1 MEATERGGSGV
12 LATGEQHRCRDAG
25 FAAFEAASV
34 EQSLPARFA
43 STAAAHR
50 DCLAVADASA
60 RLSYGQ
66 LDELAGRI
74 AAAVVQRLG
83 TGWEPV
89 TLVHGQGLTSVAAIL
104 GTLRAGKAYAPL
116 EASDPPM
123 HLAGIADELG
133 ARLVLADRETADL
146 AAAMA
151 GPARDVLV
159 VDDLPPGAAG
169 PPGIEVPPDAIAYI
183 YFTSGST
190 GRPKGVVDTHRNVL
204 HNVLRYTNALRIAP
218 SDRLSLLQSPSF
230 SGAVSSTFGALLNGA
245 ALFPFALGGERLA
258 ELADLLRA
266 ERITIYH
273 SVPSIFRSLVAV
285 DGGAFPDVR
294 VVRLEGDR
302 ASSRDVELH
311 RRHFS
316 ADSILANGLGTTETG
331 LCRQL
336 RLPTTA
342 PVDDGA
348 LPVGYAVPGVDVA
361 VVGEDGLPLPSGRA
375 GEIVVRSRH
384 LALGYWRRPE
394 LTSAAFATDDEH
406 PSLRTYRTG
415 DLGRLRPDGCLE
427 YLGRRDAQLK
437 VLGQRVEPAE
447 VEAQLLRI
455 PGVLEA
461 AVTTRAGRRG
471 EGRLAGHVVVA
482 PGGPDPSALHAALAE
497 RLPAHMVPSSL
508 EVVDELPRSPTGK
521 LDRRALASPPAD
533 APRAEDEARMLRL
546 WEQVLE
552 RDGIGVEDDFFELGG
567 DSLAAAELLAALESE
582 TGEQLA
588 PSLLVRAPTVARLAE
603 ALRDPDQRRDA
614 PPIAVLQPLG
624 SGPPLV
630 LVDSGDGT
638 TNVYAALV
646 RGLGTGRPISGL
658 APPRGE
664 LGSVAELA
672 AGHVETLTAADPEG
686 PYLLGGFCFGA
697 VVAFEMARRLR
708 AEGRDVRHLA
718 LVNVSAFDFP
728 SLVSPDAAARYRAA
742 HRPVPRARRYLARTH
757 GRDAVA
763 LLAYRIRRA
772 AAARGLRGAGGRA
785 SWEAAT
791 RAAMRG
797 YAPRRLAG
805 HATLYLSAEETARY
819 SRDPAGDWA
828 GLSDDVRVRTLSCAH
843 GNLLQ
848 EPAVGELAARIRDDI
863 AAALV

>member
-1 MEATERGGSGV
+1 MEVTERGDPV
-12 LATGEQHRCRDAG
+12 VRATGEQHRCRDAG
-25 FAAFEAASV
+25 FAAFAAGAV
-34 EQSLPARFA
+34 TQSLPARFA

-60 RLSYGQ
+60 RLSYGR

-74 AAAVVQRLG
+74 AAAIVQRLG
-83 TGWEPV
+83 AGWEPV
-89 TLVHGQGLTSVAAIL
+89 ALLHGQGIASVAAIL
-104 GTLRAGKAYAPL
+104 GALRAGKAYAPL
-116 EASDPPM
+116 EASDPPAR
-123 HLAGIADELG
+123 LAAVADELG

-146 AAAMA
+146 AAAIA

-159 VDDLPPGAAG
+159 VDDLPPCAAG
-169 PPGIEVPPDAIAYI
+169 PPPIDASPDAVACI

-190 GRPKGVVDTHRNVL
+190 GRPKSVVDTHRNVL

-218 SDRLSLLQSPSF
+218 SDRLSLLQPPSF
-230 SGAVSSTFGALLNGA
+230 SGTVSSTFGALLNGA
-245 ALFPFALGGERLA
+245 ALFPFALGGDRLA
-258 ELADLLRA
+258 ELAEVLRA
-266 ERITIYH
+266 ERITVYH

-302 ASSRDVELH
+302 ASSLDVELH
-311 RRHFS
+311 RRHFG
-316 ADSILANGLGTTETG
+316 AASILANGLGTTETG

-361 VVGEDGLPLPSGRA
+361 VVGEDGLPLPGGRA
-375 GEIVVRSRH
+375 GEIVVRGRH

-394 LTSAAFATDDEH
+394 LTSAAFATDDED

-447 VEAQLLRI
+447 VEAELLRT

-461 AVTTRAGRRG
+461 AVITRAGRRG
-471 EGRLAGHVVVA
+471 EGRLTGHVVVG
-482 PGGPDPSALHAALAE
+482 PGGPDPSALRAALAE
-497 RLPAHMVPSSL
+497 RLPAHMVPSGL
-508 EVVDELPRSPTGK
+508 AVVDELPRSRTGK
-521 LDRRALASPPAD
+521 VDRRALAPSAAD
-533 APRAEDEARMLRL
+533 APRGEDEARMLRL

-582 TGEQLA
+582 TGEPIA
-588 PSLLVRAPTVARLAE
+588 PSLLLRAPTVARLAD
-603 ALRDPDQRRDA
+603 ALRDPHRRRDA
-614 PPIAVLQPLG
+614 PPIAALQPLG
-624 SGPPLV
+624 GGPPLV

-638 TNVYAALV
+638 TTPYAALV
-646 RGLGTGRPISGL
+646 RALGAGRAISGL
-658 APPRGE
+658 APPGGE
-664 LGSVAELA
+664 LGSVEELA
-672 AGHVETLTAADPEG
+672 AGHVEALTAADPEG

-718 LVNVSAFDFP
+718 LVGVSAFDFP
-728 SLVSPDAAARYRAA
+728 CLVSPDAAARYRAA
-742 HRPVPRARRYLARTH
+742 HRLVPRAGRYLARTD
-757 GRDAVA
+757 GRDALA
-763 LLAYRIRRA
+763 LLARRIRRA
-772 AAARGLRGAGGRA
+772 AAARGSRGADGRA

-797 YAPRRLAG
+797 YAPHRLAG
-805 HATLYLSAEETARY
+805 RATLYLSAEETAWY
-819 SRDPAGDWA
+819 TRDPAGDWD
-828 GLSDDVRVRTLSCAH
+828 GLADDVRVRTLPCAH
-843 GNLLQ
+843 GSLLR
-848 EPAVGELAARIRDDI
+848 EPMVGELAARIRDDI